1 MQQNLTHFCLIKFCE
16 NKTCSNL
23 SNSFEDKK
31 SIKIKNVRKKC
42 KNKTVNEWTW
52 SFHINNSNFWTQIL
66 QPVFKTWKYKVKLS
80 TQCLQKLKNL
90 TKTQL
95 KNVCFRIQEKGKSM
109 ECNDGNIQKP
119 QCKKDKF

>member
-42 KNKTVNEWTW
+42 KNKIANE
-52 SFHINNSNFWTQIL
+52 
-66 QPVFKTWKYKVKLS
+66 
-80 TQCLQKLKNL
+80 
-90 TKTQL
+90 
-95 KNVCFRIQEKGKSM
+95 
-109 ECNDGNIQKP
+109 
-119 QCKKDKF
+119 